1 MALIDLFRPRPT
13 IVRHVRVT
21 TASVLGKSVEE
32 LYRTQPALRA
42 VVGFLADNVGSLPLK
57 VYDRVGD
64 TDRPR
69 VTDGVA
75 PELLARPNAHTSPQ
89 QLWNGVAF
97 DVLLYGSSL
106 VYVAPSADAPCGW
119 EMTRIPWSWVADEL
133 TEDGLYPTAYKV
145 RNPDSG
151 RGEVTLAASLCVLF
165 RTYDPLGPNHTSSP
179 VDALRQVLAEQISAW
194 NFRNGVWKNGGRVS
208 QVLTRP
214 LNAEWSP
221 EARKRFAKSWKER
234 FSGEEGTNTGGT
246 PLLEDGMKLESVQFN
261 AREAQWQEATRLTRE
276 DVAAVYHVNPAL
288 VWHTDGQTYASAK
301 DNARALYADT
311 LAPFLNMVEGVIN
324 SFLLPMI
331 GAPSTQYAEFDIEA
345 KLAGSFEERASV
357 LQSSVGGP
365 WITRNEARAKL
376 NMPAVEGG
384 NELIVPLN
392 VTEGGLS
399 SPNDTDPTVA
409 RNTIDAIARK
419 VAGFLAAPREPSAG
433 VGLPAPKAA
442 APPTPG
448 DEGHGRVGDRVQGQA
463 EPVVTLKSRAE
474 APDAST
480 AAIEECLVRFLERQ
494 SRRVLNDLAGKSRR
508 PSGKDGGEGDGEYPF
523 WWDAARWNRE
533 LADDLEPI
541 FRTLCDLRGTAA
553 MADIGEPAESWD
565 SSRTA
570 NFVRA
575 MAERRADLFNET
587 TYEELAAALMEFD
600 EGDPRRITAAERAFL
615 SNAENRA
622 VRGARTFGTAV
633 AGFATKEAVRQRYPR
648 DTDRIRRTKT
658 WRHHSSKTPRSS
670 HAAMDGETVGLD
682 DVFSNGADYPGDLA
696 LSAKDAVNCHCT
708 MEVGVVKRPIEVGG
722 GSGGGRL
729 VETRVLNPESE
740 FMRDMTPD
748 ELDEMVRER
757 FGCRTSPGFSR
768 LPMEMRQPLMADL
781 EAAFDDFPIAMRGL
795 RAIGVSGDLEPDEA
809 ARCDPVDP
817 YGGWNLV
824 LNRDFFAD
832 VESVAARYGVSLA
845 NGNMVAGSSWPSL
858 AYHEAVH
865 GAELALCAGRHRD
878 LADFWS
884 AWSIGEVAGE
894 VVGEAYDSVG
904 GRSTGFSCD
913 ELVRRISGYAGKNDS
928 EALCEACRDA
938 RVNGPDAQP
947 ISLAI
952 VELLRSRL

>member
-151 RGEVTLAASLCVLF
+151 RGEVTLAASSCVLF

-376 NMPAVEGG
+376 NMSAVEGG
-384 NELIVPLN
+384 DELIVPLN
-392 VTEGGLS
+392 VTEGGLA

-409 RNTIDAIARK
+409 RNAIDAIARK
-419 VAGFLAAPREPSAG
+419 VAGFLAAQREPSAG
-433 VGLPAPKAA
+433 VMLPAPKAA
-442 APPTPG
+442 VPPTPG
-448 DEGHGRVGDRVQGQA
+448 NEGHGRVGDRVQGQA

-682 DVFSNGADYPGDLA
+682 DVFSNGADYPGDLS

-708 MEVGVVKRPIEVGG
+708 MEVRVEKVADFNVVRDGRVRYEGTTTEDDLPEGSMEAIASYIDDLNSRYTALADADGTIPYGLACITVCDTATMAEEAGLPIEEVLDA
-722 GSGGGRL
+722 SGMFVRTADGAANAGIY
-729 VETRVLNPESE
+729 LNA
-740 FMRDMTPD
+740 
-748 ELDEMVRER
+748 EL
-757 FGCRTSPGFSR
+757 
-768 LPMEMRQPLMADL
+768 
-781 EAAFDDFPIAMRGL
+781 
-795 RAIGVSGDLEPDEA
+795 
-809 ARCDPVDP
+809 
-817 YGGWNLV
+817 
-824 LNRDFFAD
+824 
-832 VESVAARYGVSLA
+832 LA
-845 NGNMVAGSSWPSL
+845 NTSVEQVLSDFR
-858 AYHEAVH
+858 HEYGHYV
-865 GAELALCAGRHRD
+865 GW
-878 LADFWS
+878 F
-884 AWSIGEVAGE
+884 IGQNGPIGDEDIANAAIDE
-894 VVGEAYDSVG
+894 FLQDSVDAS
-904 GRSTGFSCD
+904 RETFSTLIADDLSA
-913 ELVRRISGYAGKNDS
+913 YAGDCWFDGNLREVFA
-928 EALCEACRDA
+928 EAF
-938 RVNGPDAQP
+938 RVWQEGGESQLAAIIGPTIDFVLKG
-947 ISLAI
+947 LA
-952 VELLRSRL
+952 